1 MPNNAN
7 VVKFK
12 FGLQKNFDLIET
24 KDLDS
29 IYFTTDTQRLFV
41 GETEY
46 TRPIQHGAELPEGF
60 LPPDSL
66 FVQEIGA
73 VRDLYYS
80 KDGKSWELISHL
92 PAVISGGVFG
102 NNIAGAVEFGGTFN
116 IPKVTVD
123 THGSVTAIE
132 DVAITLPQAPEA
144 AEIQITTD
152 GSGNVVT
159 SIEKTAETKT
169 GITVH
174 LGTAA
179 TLDDLAAYMPLAGGA
194 FTGPVTVQAPTDT
207 MQPATKQYV
216 DNLISAN
223 DAMVFKGTVGGSESG
238 ATVTNFA
245 ALTDYKIG
253 WTYRVITAD
262 SYAGVNCEIG
272 DLLIAVSAFN
282 TEFKNS
288 DWTVAQTNIDGA
300 VVANTNLVTNQLVVG
315 DGTHNVKPLAA
326 GTNGQILQATDSGIA
341 WADAKDTT
349 YTFADGANGSFTVT
363 PLNGSEQI
371 VSIGKP
377 NTAGTADKVAHK
389 LTINGTEFDG
399 SADQTVTIATDK
411 ALDDLT
417 DVTITTPAAGQ
428 SLVYDG
434 ESSNW
439 INKAITKTDV
449 GLGNVDNTADAQK
462 SVASAAKLTTA
473 RDISLT
479 GDATGTASFD
489 GSANISINTT
499 VSHATAADQDGSGNV
514 ISVTY
519 ATKTELQDAQPKWE
533 SF

>member
-1 MPNNAN
+1 M
-7 VVKFK
+7 
-12 FGLQKNFDLIET
+12 
-24 KDLDS
+24 
-29 IYFTTDTQRLFV
+29 FV

-46 TRPIQHGAELPEGF
+46 TRPIQHGATLPEGF

-66 FVQEIGA
+66 FVQETSG

-92 PAVISGGVFG
+92 PAAISGGVFG
-102 NNIAGAVEFGGTFN
+102 NKTAGSVAFGGTLN

-123 THGSVTAIE
+123 THGSITAIE
-132 DVAITLPQAPEA
+132 DVAITLPQAPEE

-179 TLDDLAAYMPLAGGA
+179 TPDALDAYMPLAGGN
-194 FTGPVTVQAPTDT
+194 FTGPVTVQAPTDN

-216 DNLISAN
+216 DNLLSAN
-223 DAMVFKGTVGGSESG
+223 DAMIFKGTVGGEDSG
-238 ATVTNFA
+238 ATVTDFA
-245 ALTDYKIG
+245 NLTDYKIG

-272 DLLIAVSAFN
+272 DLLIAVSAFD
-282 TEFKNS
+282 TDFKNS

-300 VVANTNLVTNQLVVG
+300 VVANTNLINNQLVIG
-315 DGTHNVKPLAA
+315 DGTHNIKPLAG
-326 GTNGQILQATDSGIA
+326 GTNGQILQSTDSGIT

-349 YTFADGANGSFTVT
+349 YTFADGNNGSFTVT
-363 PLNGSEQI
+363 PLNGSAQT

-377 NTAGTADKVAHK
+377 NTAGTADNVAHK

-399 SADQTVTIATDK
+399 STDQTITITADK
-411 ALDDLT
+411 ALNELT

-434 ESSNW
+434 ETSNW
-439 INKAITKTDV
+439 INKAITKADV

-489 GSANISINTT
+489 GSANISIATT

-514 ISVTY
+514 ISNTY
-519 ATKTELQDAQPKWE
+519 ATKSDVQDAQPKWE